1 MIRSTISAV
10 AFAAAVGVLAI
21 GIGTTPTALADQAE
35 GRILTIQQTSYDEQ
49 TLRSFA
55 VALAEVQEIAA
66 DWRPQIEA
74 AAPEQAEEL
83 RQQANAEMVEAV
95 ERNALSVEAY
105 NDIWQAAEADTQLRA
120 RIEAMMA
127 DGQ

>member
-1 MIRSTISAV
+1 MIRSTINAV
-10 AFAAAVGVLAI
+10 AFAAALGVFAVGA
-21 GIGTTPTALADQAE
+21 GATPPASVDEAD
-35 GRILTIQQTSYDEQ
+35 GRILAVQQSSYDET

-95 ERNALSVEAY
+95 ERNALTVEAY
-105 NDIWQAAEADTQLRA
+105 NNIWQAAEADSELRA

-127 DGQ
+127 EGQ

>member
-1 MIRSTISAV
+1 MIRSTINAV
-10 AFAAAVGVLAI
+10 AFAAALGAFTVGA
-21 GIGTTPTALADQAE
+21 GATPPASVDKAD
-35 GRILTIQQTSYDEQ
+35 GRILAIQQSSYDET

-95 ERNALSVEAY
+95 ERNALTVEAY
-105 NDIWQAAEADTQLRA
+105 NNIWQAAEADSELRA